1 MENLIGE
8 SLLDVKFG
16 KTTMRGQI
24 AILICLLVVT
34 LCACLYNHQDY
45 GVFLSYEGDLERLS
59 KYETVVIDAQYF
71 EATEIEEFRNDGH
84 KVYSYIN
91 IGSLENFR
99 DYYAEY
105 QDLTL
110 DVYENWE
117 DEKWVDATSK
127 RWQSFILD
135 ELAPSLLAK
144 DIDGFFV
151 DNCDV
156 YYMYQS
162 DEMLD
167 GVATIMKGL
176 VATGKEVIMNGGD
189 AFIEGYTE
197 NGGDFRDVITGIN
210 QESVFTRIDW
220 ETGSFHGSFKEDR
233 EYFLKHLGKYSDM
246 GVDIYL
252 LEYTKNPFIAMMVKN
267 YCDKHGYKYYISNS
281 LELGI

>member
-1 MENLIGE
+1 MSDRKIHRSKVKR
-8 SLLDVKFG
+8 SLML
-16 KTTMRGQI
+16 
-24 AILICLLVVT
+24 
-34 LCACLYNHQDY
+34 LCAFCISVALLSCAPNHQDY
-45 GVFLSYEGDLERLS
+45 GVFLSYEGDLDRLS
-59 KYETVVIDAQYF
+59 KYDTVVIDAQYF
-71 EATEIEEFRNDGH
+71 EAADIAEFKNEGH

-91 IGSLENFR
+91 VGSLENFR

-117 DEKWVDATSK
+117 DEKWVDATSE

-144 DIDGFFV
+144 NIDGFFV

-197 NGGDFRDVITGIN
+197 KGGDFRDVITGIN

-233 EYFLKHLGKYSDM
+233 EYFLEHLGKYSDM

-252 LEYTKNPFIAMMVKN
+252 LEYTKNPFIAMIVKN

>member
-1 MENLIGE
+1 MFNTKTHRSKVNQSLI
-8 SLLDVKFG
+8 LLW
-16 KTTMRGQI
+16 
-24 AILICLLVVT
+24 A
-34 LCACLYNHQDY
+34 LCISAVISACSYNNQEY
-45 GVFLSYEGDLERLS
+45 GVFLSYEGDLDRLTE
-59 KYETVVIDAQYF
+59 YDTVVIDAQYF
-71 EATEIEEFRNDGH
+71 EAVDIAKFTEEGH

-117 DEKWVDATSK
+117 DEKWVDVTSE

-135 ELAPSLLAK
+135 ELAPSLLTK
-144 DIDGFFV
+144 GIDGFFV

-167 GVATIMKGL
+167 GVGTIMKGL
-176 VATGKEVIMNGGD
+176 RATGKEVIMNGGD
-189 AFIEGYTE
+189 AFIESYTG
-197 NGGDFRDVITGIN
+197 NGGDYSDVITGIN
-210 QESVFTRIDW
+210 QEFVFTRIDW
-220 ETGSFHGSFKEDR
+220 ETGRFYASHRDDR
-233 EYFLKHLGKYSDM
+233 EYFLEHLDKYSKM

-252 LEYTKNPFIAMMVKN
+252 LEYTKNPFIAMRVKN
-267 YCDKHGYKYYISNS
+267 YCGKHGYKYYISDS
-281 LELGI
+281 LDLGI

>member
-1 MENLIGE
+1 MSNRKMHQSKVNQSLI
-8 SLLDVKFG
+8 LLW
-16 KTTMRGQI
+16 
-24 AILICLLVVT
+24 A
-34 LCACLYNHQDY
+34 LCISAVISACSYNNQDY
-45 GVFLSYEGDLERLS
+45 GVFLCYEGNLDRLTE
-59 KYETVVIDAQYF
+59 YDTVVIDAQYF
-71 EATEIEEFRNDGH
+71 DAASIAEFKNEGH

-91 IGSLENFR
+91 VGSLENFR

-127 RWQSFILD
+127 RWQSFILN

-144 DIDGFFV
+144 NIDGFFV

-156 YYMYQS
+156 YYMYPN

-233 EYFLKHLGKYSDM
+233 EYFLEHLEKYSKM
-246 GVDIYL
+246 GADIYL
-252 LEYTKNPFIAMMVKN
+252 LEYTSNPFISIRVKN
-267 YCDKHGYKYYISNS
+267 YCKKHGYKYYISDS
-281 LELGI
+281 LDLGI